1 MYYLQLYCR
10 VKPSQP
16 LPPTQPSHA
25 DGGGR
30 DEGDGGGGGGGGGGE
45 GGLEGGVEGGG
56 SVVTSSG
63 ETLTAPPVGPAV
75 TAESQQHHLAQTET
89 EAQYHQHQ
97 QVELARSD
105 LSSHQMFQD
114 VLLQSRLYHG
124 AAFNLGYQ
132 NPVFDLEQGEPGH
145 HQQQPGKGRR
155 WSLRRNN
162 SGRFDSV
169 RRVCPAPS
177 PQR

>member
-30 DEGDGGGGGGGGGGE
+30 DEGDGGGGGGGGGGGE
-45 GGLEGGVEGGG
+45 GGEEGGS

-63 ETLTAPPVGPAV
+63 ETLSAPPVGPAV
-75 TAESQQHHLAQTET
+75 TAESELHHLAQTEA

-97 QVELARSD
+97 QVELARRGGD
-105 LSSHQMFQD
+105 LSSHPMFQD
-114 VLLQSRLYHG
+114 VLLQSRLYQG
-124 AAFNLGYQ
+124 AAFNVGYQ
-132 NPVFDLEQGEPGH
+132 NPVFDLEQGEPGNPH
-145 HQQQPGKGRR
+145 QQPGKGRR